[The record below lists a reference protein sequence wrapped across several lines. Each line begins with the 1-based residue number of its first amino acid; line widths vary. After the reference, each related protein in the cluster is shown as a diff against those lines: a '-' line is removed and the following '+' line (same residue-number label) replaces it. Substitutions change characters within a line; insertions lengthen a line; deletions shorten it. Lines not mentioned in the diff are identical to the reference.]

1 MICKILFVV
10 AARPGNC
17 ELCDIPRPGPE
28 PGTQQTE
35 QSQEAT
41 ATCRGLWDM
50 KLLNILNISGDFP
63 DCYDLCNA
71 SADCGRPQPPE
82 SGSCLMVLQIIKI
95 PLFACF
101 QSVPLFEYLLLHYS
115 HLLLSFLSIPLTILK
130 IYLVAEYSSTI
141 Y

>member
-1 MICKILFVV
+1 MNCAIFL
-10 AARPGNC
+10 ARAQSLEPN
-17 ELCDIPRPGPE
+17 RPNRVKRQLPPAE
-28 PGTQQTE
+28 V
-35 QSQEAT
+35 
-41 ATCRGLWDM
+41 LDM

-101 QSVPLFEYLLLHYS
+101 QSVPLFEYLLLHYI